1 MTPDRDAVGRS
12 GATGTRAPAAG
23 NLGWSEGD
31 KPPSILIVDDDASA
45 ILVLSRILADLG
57 RLRFATS
64 GTEALRLAQQEAP
77 DLVLLDIEMPD
88 MSGLEVCTALK
99 HDSVGQD
106 IPVIFITSHHGQDDE
121 LAGLAAGAV
130 DFIAKPPLAPLVQA
144 RVRTH
149 LRLKRLTDI
158 LRQSATQDA
167 VTGTSNRRQLEESMP
182 KLWLRSLRE
191 AQPLSLLMVD
201 VDFFKE
207 YNDSCGHLEG
217 DRVLRA
223 VAETIQGSLTSDRDL
238 LARYGGDEFALVLPD
253 TGPDAAEAVAA
264 RITGHLADL
273 AIPHPASRIGTVV
286 TVSIGGSTHLPDT
299 GDGPT
304 SESRRT
310 LIGPDD
316 LLLVADSAL
325 YDAKQAGRGCARFR
339 PMAGATPTADRAVR
353 EGSTEPH
360 V

>member
-1 MTPDRDAVGRS
+1 MTPDLDALPPDES
-12 GATGTRAPAAG
+12 GTRAPAPG
-23 NLGWSEGD
+23 HLGWSDGD
-31 KPPSILIVDDDASA
+31 KRPSILIVDDDASA
-45 ILVLSRILADLG
+45 ILVLSRILGGLG

-64 GTEALRLAQQEAP
+64 GTQALHLAQQESP

-88 MSGLEVCTALK
+88 MSGLDVCTALK
-99 HDSVGQD
+99 HDSAGHD
-106 IPVIFITSHHGQDDE
+106 IPVIFITSHHSQDDE

-167 VTGTSNRRQLEESMP
+167 VTGISNRRQLEESLP

-191 AQPLSLLMVD
+191 SQPLSLLMVD

-207 YNDSCGHLEG
+207 YNDTCGHLEG
-217 DRVLRA
+217 DRVLRT
-223 VAETIQGSLTSDRDL
+223 VAGAIQSSLTSDRDL

-253 TGPDAAEAVAA
+253 TGPTAAEAVAA
-264 RITGHLADL
+264 RITDHLADL

-286 TVSIGGSTHLPDT
+286 TVSIGGSTHLPDV

-304 SESRRT
+304 TESRRA

-339 PMAGATPTADRAVR
+339 PMAGATATPDLAIG
-353 EGSTEPH
+353 EGAAEPH